1 MKNLSTKIVNHL
13 ETQNHINPNICQ
25 INAISEIES
34 KLSRSLKQK
43 IVDVFKKEF
52 TGIYLYGSV
61 GVGKSVILKALNL
74 TVTDINAGASDL
86 YRTLIELKMI
96 NEIELVRSI
105 LTEYLIHFSNS

>member
-1 MKNLSTKIVNHL
+1 MALT
-13 ETQNHINPNICQ
+13 INRKPR
-25 INAISEIES
+25 IES
-34 KLSRSLKQK
+34 QDIYDAIELLHQKLSIGDKHSQFTASIQIYAPSAK
-43 IVDVFKKEF
+43 INKG
-52 TGIYLYGSV
+52 T
-61 GVGKSVILKALNL
+61 VILKALNL